1 MARGEAVTARYAI
14 GIGAR
19 KNIDARELAGFV
31 REVAEWHDVDLQ
43 SATLATIEARGD
55 EPGLRCAAR
64 LLDMPVIFL
73 SLENLRARD
82 KDVVT
87 RSARVEEIFGVGSVA
102 EAAALAG
109 AGARSILLAPRV
121 ATARL
126 ACAIA
131 RAIEGGES
139 P

>member
-1 MARGEAVTARYAI
+1 MSARYAI

-19 KNIDARELAGFV
+19 RDIDARELAEFV
-31 REVAEWHDVDLQ
+31 REVAARLCVDLQ
-43 SATLATIEARGD
+43 SATLATIEARAD
-55 EPGLRCAAR
+55 EPGLRDAAR
-64 LLDMPVIFL
+64 LLDMAVVFL

-82 KDVVT
+82 KDVPT
-87 RSARVEEIFGVGSVA
+87 RSARVEELFGVRSVA

-109 AGARSILLAPRV
+109 AGSGSILLAPRV
-121 ATARL
+121 ATTRL

-131 RAIEGGES
+131 RATEGGES

>member
-1 MARGEAVTARYAI
+1 MSARYAI

-19 KNIDARELAGFV
+19 KGVDARELARLV
-31 REVAEWHDVDLQ
+31 REVAARRGVDLQ
-43 SATLATIEARGD
+43 SATLATIEARDD
-55 EPGLRCAAR
+55 EPGLRDAAR
-64 LLDMPVIFL
+64 LLDMAVVFL

-82 KDVVT
+82 KDVPT
-87 RSARVEEIFGVGSVA
+87 RSARVEEIFAVGSVA

-109 AGARSILLAPRV
+109 AGSGSILLAPRV
-121 ATARL
+121 ATTRL

-131 RAIEGGES
+131 RATEGGES

>member
-1 MARGEAVTARYAI
+1 MARGEAVSARYAI

-19 KNIDARELAGFV
+19 KGVDARELARLV
-31 REVAEWHDVDLQ
+31 REVAARRGVDLQ
-43 SATLATIEARGD
+43 SATLATIEARDD
-55 EPGLRCAAR
+55 EPGLRDAAR
-64 LLDMPVIFL
+64 LLDMAVVFL

-82 KDVVT
+82 KDVPT
-87 RSARVEEIFGVGSVA
+87 RSARVEEIFAVGSVA

-109 AGARSILLAPRV
+109 AGSGSILLAPRV
-121 ATARL
+121 ATTRL

-131 RAIEGGES
+131 RATEGGES

>member
-1 MARGEAVTARYAI
+1 MSARYAI

-19 KNIDARELAGFV
+19 RDIDARELAGFV
-31 REVAEWHDVDLQ
+31 REIAARHGVDLQ

-55 EPGLRCAAR
+55 EPGLRDAAR
-64 LLDMPVIFL
+64 LLDMAVIFL

-102 EAAALAG
+102 E
-109 AGARSILLAPRV
+109 
-121 ATARL
+121 
-126 ACAIA
+126 
-131 RAIEGGES
+131 
-139 P
+139 

>member
-1 MARGEAVTARYAI
+1 MARGEVVSARYAI

-19 KNIDARELAGFV
+19 RDIDARELAGFV
-31 REVAEWHDVDLQ
+31 RDVAARHGVDLQ
-43 SATLATIEARGD
+43 SATLATIEARCD
-55 EPGLRCAAR
+55 ELGLQGAAR
-64 LLDMPVIFL
+64 LLDMPVVFL
-73 SLENLRARD
+73 SLENLRARG
-82 KDVVT
+82 KDVQT
-87 RSARVEEIFGVGSVA
+87 RSARVEEMFGVGSVA
-102 EAAALAG
+102 EAAALAA
-109 AGARSILLAPRV
+109 AGSGSILLAPRV

>member
-1 MARGEAVTARYAI
+1 MARGEAVRARYAI

-19 KNIDARELAGFV
+19 KDIDARELADLV
-31 REVAEWHDVDLQ
+31 REVAARHGVDLQ
-43 SATLATIEARGD
+43 SATLATTEARGD
-55 EPGLRCAAR
+55 EPGLQGAAR
-64 LLDMPVIFL
+64 LLDMAVVFL

-82 KDVVT
+82 KDVLT
-87 RSARVEEIFGVGSVA
+87 RSARVEEMFGVGSVA
-102 EAAALAG
+102 EAAALAA
-109 AGARSILLAPRV
+109 AGSGSVLLAPRV
-121 ATARL
+121 ATTRL